1 MEIRY
6 PVIVV
11 GAGPAGLNAAKYAA
25 NAGFQVGLI
34 DASTRLGGQYWRHT
48 DDDQLNQEVH
58 HDFDQGS
65 LLMDAVRA
73 NSRITIYTQ
82 CSIWSAS
89 VIDEEII
96 LRTAGATFITNRL
109 ILATGAY
116 DRSLPF
122 PGWEIPGVMT
132 AGAAQSLLK
141 GHGVLAGKKI
151 VVAGTGPFLL
161 PVAAGI
167 TDRGGQVVGMLEAAS
182 KYRWFPAVF
191 ALLRNPAKII
201 EGLGYLLSLRRGNVP
216 MRHRQAVVAAHAD
229 TSGVLESVTIANID
243 RNFTVKSTYSLHCD
257 VAAISWVFTPDT
269 SLSGA
274 LFLKQKVASDGS
286 VVVVVDDQQRTT
298 HPHKGV
304 EIFAAGELT
313 GVGGSD
319 LALVEGAIA
328 GLAVAGSKKNLKP
341 LLALRRRA
349 QAFATTLEKI
359 HPIPSGWLGW
369 LTPETIICRCEEV
382 NYKTL
387 LTSQEE
393 LAVADARS
401 AKLMTRC
408 GMGLCQGRTC
418 SRILF
423 DLLESSQEDR
433 VNGTFR
439 PIISPI
445 TLGELAQDG
454 LL

>member
-1 MEIRY
+1 MEIKY
-6 PVIVV
+6 QVIVV

-25 NAGFQVGLI
+25 NAGLQVGLL
-34 DASTRLGGQYWRHT
+34 DSSTKLGGQYWRHSA
-48 DDDQLNQEVH
+48 DELLNQEVH
-58 HDFDQGS
+58 HDFDRGS

-73 NSRITIYTQ
+73 NSRITIHSA

-96 LRTAGATFITNRL
+96 LRSAGTTFRTNRL

-122 PGWEIPGVMT
+122 PGWDIPGVMT

-141 GHGVLAGKKI
+141 GQGVIAGTKI
-151 VVAGTGPFLL
+151 VIAGTGPFLL

-167 TDRGGQVVGMLEAAS
+167 ATRGGYVVGVVEAAS
-182 KYRWFPAVF
+182 KYRWLGGTI
-191 ALLRNPAKII
+191 ALLRNPAKAI
-201 EGLGYLLSLRRGNVP
+201 EGLGYLFTLRRSKVP
-216 MRHRQAVVAAHAD
+216 MRYRQAVVAAHAGA
-229 TSGVLESVTIANID
+229 SGVLESVTIANID
-243 RNFTVKSTYSLHCD
+243 SDFAVHSTYSLPCD
-257 VAAISWVFTPDT
+257 VAAVSWGFTPDT
-269 SLSGA
+269 SLAGA
-274 LFLKQKVASDGS
+274 LFLKQKVATDGS
-286 VVVVVDDQQRTT
+286 VVVAVDEQQRTS
-298 HPHKGV
+298 HSHEGV
-304 EIFAAGELT
+304 QIFAAGEVT
-313 GVGGSD
+313 GIGGSD

-328 GLAVAGSKKNLKP
+328 GLAAAGSKKNLKP
-341 LLALRRRA
+341 LLSLRRRA

-359 HPIPSGWLGW
+359 HPIPSGWKGW

-382 NYKTL
+382 NYGAL
-387 LTSQEE
+387 VSSQAE
-393 LAVADARS
+393 LAVTDARS

-418 SRILF
+418 SRTLF
-423 DLLESSQEDR
+423 DLLGSGQEDR
-433 VNGTFR
+433 INGTFR